1 MPADITPPIRIASA
15 LIDDGAGRMLLV
27 RKRGSRFFMLAGGKI
42 EPGESPEAALLREL
56 REEIGLVPDPRAP
69 RYLGSF
75 TAEAA
80 NEPGRRVEAEL
91 YHLRI
96 APSLAHP
103 RAEIAEARWLTESQ
117 ARSLPLA
124 NLARDHVLPI
134 FESLLRADAG

>member
-1 MPADITPPIRIASA
+1 MPADTAPPIRIASA

-56 REEIGLVPDPRAP
+56 REEIGLIADRQAP

-75 TAEAA
+75 SAQAA
-80 NEPGRRVEAEL
+80 NEPGQRVEAEL
-91 YHLRI
+91 YHLRMG
-96 APSLAHP
+96 PSRVDRH
-103 RAEIAEARWLTESQ
+103 AEIAEARWLTESE

-134 FESLLRADAG
+134 FAALVRSDLG